1 LKVCFFRAIGSGST
15 WRVVEAIGREE
26 SLSNKKMAD
35 LAAGKAL
42 VAEATHKR
50 RGAARLKMLKEIK
63 TIVDDGEGSQLEI
76 LQALAAASDRN
87 Q

>member
-1 LKVCFFRAIGSGST
+1 M
-15 WRVVEAIGREE
+15 EAIGREE

-76 LQALAAASDRN
+76 LQAIAAASDRN

>member
-1 LKVCFFRAIGSGST
+1 LKCSFYRAVGSGST

-35 LAAGKAL
+35 LAAGKVL

-63 TIVDDGEGSQLEI
+63 NIVDNGEGSQLEI